1 MVNSIRRFIARVPRR
16 ARAMFR
22 GCIGRRLGRRGRSVV
37 YLLRLRPLRRRW
49 PERIGAGP
57 FHSGCSAIAKP
68 QLVYIEAAAAA
79 WIFHQEKS
87 TLKND
92 REGYINCGFALA
104 TRRSFC
110 VWVSGRSRDR
120 LGSRRL
126 RELRFPG
133 GLRCVRRDRTRLTG
147 ASGRI
152 PQVVVPDDHHN
163 ILRFTLL

>member
-1 MVNSIRRFIARVPRR
+1 MVSTIRRFIAFLLLR

-87 TLKND
+87 TLKTV
-92 REGYINCGFALA
+92 REGCSDCGFALGM
-104 TRRSFC
+104 RGQPR
-110 VWVSGRSRDR
+110 
-120 LGSRRL
+120 
-126 RELRFPG
+126 
-133 GLRCVRRDRTRLTG
+133 
-147 ASGRI
+147 
-152 PQVVVPDDHHN
+152 PQVAAPEREIAHE
-163 ILRFTLL
+163 